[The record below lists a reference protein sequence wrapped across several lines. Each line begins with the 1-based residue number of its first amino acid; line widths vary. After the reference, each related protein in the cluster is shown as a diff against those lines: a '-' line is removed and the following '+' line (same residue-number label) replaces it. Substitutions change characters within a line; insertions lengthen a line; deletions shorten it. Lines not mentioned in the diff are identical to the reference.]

1 MSDNFISQEE
11 IDALLKKSQNS
22 NSDDFTLSDVDK
34 DIIGEVG
41 NISMSTAATTL
52 STLLNKRVLITTPR
66 VSWIPFRQVIDECK
80 VPKVVANVRFKKG
93 PKGNNLLMVDVEDA
107 SVIADLMMGGDG
119 NSAKKELSEF
129 EMSAVAE
136 AMNQMIGSASTS
148 MATMLGMEID
158 ILPPEVSL
166 WDTNEAKG
174 FGDLDPEMYICK
186 IAFKLDVEGSI
197 ESEIMQLYTR
207 ETVEEI
213 VKRMKG
219 EDENKSSK
227 AVDNNTI
234 AVHDN
239 TRNLNENTTDRT
251 EYTEAVKEEKKE
263 KVNIKKP
270 SFEELNV
277 SIDDKKNPRNLDL
290 ILDVPLEFSVVLGK
304 SKKTIREVLSF
315 GNGSV
320 IELDKQADEPL
331 EIYVN
336 GKLIAQGEVVV
347 INENFGIRIT
357 NIMSKEQRLK
367 ELK

>member
-11 IDALLKKSQNS
+11 IDALLKKSQN
-22 NSDDFTLSDVDK
+22 NISDNFTLSNVDK

-80 VPKVVANVRFKKG
+80 IPKVVANVRFKKG

-107 SVIADLMMGGDG
+107 SIIADLMMGGDG

-174 FGDLDPEMYICK
+174 FGDLDPDMYICK

-213 VKRMKG
+213 VKKMKG
-219 EDENKSSK
+219 ETENTSPK
-227 AVDNNTI
+227 VTNNSNTTDHSTI
-234 AVHDN
+234 N
-239 TRNLNENTTDRT
+239 INENTSHDSEETQIK
-251 EYTEAVKEEKKE
+251 KEEKKE
-263 KVNIKKP
+263 KINIQKP
-270 SFEELNV
+270 SFEELN
-277 SIDDKKNPRNLDL
+277 ITTEDKKNPRNLDL

>member
-22 NSDDFTLSDVDK
+22 NLNDFTLSDVDK

-107 SVIADLMMGGDG
+107 SIIADLMMGGDG

-174 FGDLDPEMYICK
+174 FRDLDSEMYICK

-197 ESEIMQLYTR
+197 ESEIMQLYTK

-213 VKRMKG
+213 IKRMKG
-219 EDENKSSK
+219 EDEEKSPK
-227 AVDNNTI
+227 AVNNNSVTDHNNRNLSENTI
-234 AVHDN
+234 GKIEH
-239 TRNLNENTTDRT
+239 T
-251 EYTEAVKEEKKE
+251 ESVKEEKME
-263 KVNIKKP
+263 KINIQKP

-304 SKKTIREVLSF
+304 SKKTIKEVLSF

-357 NIMSKEQRLK
+357 HILSKEQRLK

>member
-11 IDALLKKSQNS
+11 IDALLRKSQNKIS
-22 NSDDFTLSDVDK
+22 EDFILTDIDK

-66 VSWIPFRQVIDECK
+66 VSWIPFKQVIDECK

-107 SVIADLMMGGDG
+107 SIIADLMMGGDG

-174 FGDLDPEMYICK
+174 FGDLDPDKYICK

-219 EDENKSSK
+219 ETDDTSPKFT
-227 AVDNNTI
+227 NNSTTTDHSTI
-234 AVHDN
+234 N
-239 TRNLNENTTDRT
+239 INENTSRDTGQ
-251 EYTEAVKEEKKE
+251 TEAKKEEKKE
-263 KVNIKKP
+263 KINIQKP
-270 SFEELNV
+270 SFEELN
-277 SIDDKKNPRNLDL
+277 ITTEDKKNPRNLDL

-304 SKKTIREVLSF
+304 SKKTIKEVLSF

>member
-11 IDALLKKSQNS
+11 IDVLLKKSQNN
-22 NSDDFTLSDVDK
+22 NSDSFTLTDVDK

-107 SVIADLMMGGDG
+107 SIIADLMMGGDG
-119 NSAKKELSEF
+119 SNAKQELSEF

-174 FGDLDPEMYICK
+174 FGDLDPDMNICK

-213 VKRMKG
+213 VNKMKG
-219 EDENKSSK
+219 EAEDNNLKTAESKATVENKETSTLNVSEHIESK
-227 AVDNNTI
+227 PED
-234 AVHDN
+234 
-239 TRNLNENTTDRT
+239 
-251 EYTEAVKEEKKE
+251 KKE
-263 KVNIKKP
+263 KVNVQKP

-277 SIDDKKNPRNLDL
+277 SIDDRKNPRNLDL

-304 SKKTIREVLSF
+304 SKKTIKEVLSF

>member
-11 IDALLKKSQNS
+11 IDALLKKSQN
-22 NSDDFTLSDVDK
+22 NTSDDFTLTEEDK

-66 VSWIPFRQVIDECK
+66 VSWIPFKQVIEDCN

-107 SVIADLMMGGDG
+107 SIIADLMMGGDG
-119 NSAKKELSEF
+119 SNAKKELSEF

-158 ILPPEVSL
+158 ILPPEVTL
-166 WDTNEAKG
+166 WDTNEAKS
-174 FGDLDPEMYICK
+174 FGGLDPEMNICK

-213 VKRMKG
+213 VKKMKG
-219 EDENKSSK
+219 ENSS
-227 AVDNNTI
+227 
-234 AVHDN
+234 
-239 TRNLNENTTDRT
+239 ENTNNESKVRNEKNIEYSNVRNAETNPT
-251 EYTEAVKEEKKE
+251 ENIKKE
-263 KVNIKKP
+263 KVNVQKP
-270 SFEELNV
+270 AFEELTV
-277 SIDDKKNPRNLDL
+277 SLDDKKGPKNLDL

-304 SKKTIREVLSF
+304 SKKTIKEVLSF